1 MVNHR
6 EGFSRLDETYDA
18 ISIDDTNLHEFKET
32 QLLSLIDNQSNKNLK
47 VLSYYLN
54 IKLFIKNRA
63 LYR

>member
-18 ISIDDTNLHEFKET
+18 IIIDDTNLHESKET

-54 IKLFIKNRA
+54 IKLFIKNQA

>member
-18 ISIDDTNLHEFKET
+18 IIIDDTNLHEFKET

-47 VLSYYLN
+47 VLSYYFN
-54 IKLFIKNRA
+54 IKLFIKNQA